1 MTYRE
6 AYIKKVLEY
15 AKEHH
20 IIGFTEAR
28 EQMEA
33 EEAQEHFESLRKM
46 GIGCCD
52 LIQLHSKG

>member
-20 IIGFTEAR
+20 IIGFTKAS

-46 GIGCCD
+46 GIGCGD
-52 LIQLHSKG
+52 LMQLHSEG